1 MEAHRLSPGRGS
13 GHVRSN
19 PPRRAEHLAKLLHL
33 RFRWQLASLMLL
45 RIPLTV
51 AVNHLAFE
59 KVAERR

>member
-1 MEAHRLSPGRGS
+1 MKVTRSGVKGEVKMKAGS
-13 GHVRSN
+13 SVR
-19 PPRRAEHLAKLLHL
+19 
-33 RFRWQLASLMLL
+33 QLASLMLL